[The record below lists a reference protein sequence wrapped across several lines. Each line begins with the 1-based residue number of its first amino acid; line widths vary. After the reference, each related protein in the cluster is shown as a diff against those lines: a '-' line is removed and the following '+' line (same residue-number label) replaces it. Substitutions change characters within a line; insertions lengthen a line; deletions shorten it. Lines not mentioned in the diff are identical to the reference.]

1 MENGAVKSGGRGGD
15 MEAVPVPAC
24 IINKRRR
31 RERDPSLGIGFKNVN
46 QQVEQQADQAAAA
59 ATAAAATT
67 VKRSSKYRGVSRLSS
82 IKILILLVH

>member
-1 MENGAVKSGGRGGD
+1 MEIGAVKSCCRGGD

-31 RERDPSLGIGFKNVN
+31 RQRDPSLG
-46 QQVEQQADQAAAA
+46 QVEQQADQAAAA
-59 ATAAAATT
+59 AAATATT

-82 IKILILLVH
+82 INILILLIH